1 MKTVM
6 NQLFKEEKAQ
16 GLIEYSLLIAFIAIA
31 LIVSVQ
37 LFGDAVLLSLN
48 DSKDKIVKTAYAIK

>member
-48 DSKDKIVKTAYAIK
+48 DSKDKIVKTADAIK